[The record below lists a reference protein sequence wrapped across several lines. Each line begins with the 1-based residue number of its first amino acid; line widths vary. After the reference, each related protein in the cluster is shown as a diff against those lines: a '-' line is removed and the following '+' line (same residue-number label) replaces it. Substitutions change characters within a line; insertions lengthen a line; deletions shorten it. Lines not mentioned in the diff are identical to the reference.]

1 MNFINKSLV
10 MGLILVGLANTN
22 YLSAQYRSIGKFA
35 TEEDIQNAS
44 FGDSNY
50 NLVNSGEMVLVSTQ
64 TPGQYI
70 YGEVDEKYELE
81 GIKFVAVV
89 VEREGDVS
97 GINPFRLKD
106 MGKFNK

>member
-1 MNFINKSLV
+1 MNFINKYVV

-35 TEEDIQNAS
+35 TQEDIQNAS
-44 FGDSNY
+44 FEDSNY
-50 NLVNSGEMVLVSTQ
+50 NLVNSGDMVLVPTEA
-64 TPGQYI
+64 PGRYI

-81 GIKFVAVV
+81 GKKFVSVV

-97 GINPFRLKD
+97 GVNSFQIKD